1 MLLFTFIVLDDCSP
15 NPCLNEGNCSDGVN
29 SFTCEC
35 AAEFYGGVC
44 QFRKVCKSFILVV
57 LYFAM
62 FYNINQNIHLCPKQ
76 ITLINNCYTS
86 VLPQNALKRDYN
98 GK

>member
-1 MLLFTFIVLDDCSP
+1 MINDIQKLKQFSMMLFTFIVLDDCSP

-44 QFRKVCKSFILVV
+44 QFRKVCKSFILVFLSV
-57 LYFAM
+57 AM
-62 FYNINQNIHLCPKQ
+62 FYNINQNVHF
-76 ITLINNCYTS
+76 TS
-86 VLPQNALKRDYN
+86 KTHNAD
-98 GK
+98 